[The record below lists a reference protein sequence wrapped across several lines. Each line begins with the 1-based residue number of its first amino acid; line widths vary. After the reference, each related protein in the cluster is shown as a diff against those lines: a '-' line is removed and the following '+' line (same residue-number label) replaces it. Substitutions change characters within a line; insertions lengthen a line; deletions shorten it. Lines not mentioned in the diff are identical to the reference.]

1 MLDFRLYT
9 FLTLSETLNY
19 TKAAD
24 ILCITQPAVSQHIK
38 YMEKE
43 YDCKLFFYDGKQL
56 NLTAQGKLLAEKV
69 RTMVA
74 DEKMIRSL
82 LKQNQKTPA
91 LRFGATLTI
100 GEFILPQRLNSF
112 LAEHKETS
120 LCMIVENT
128 ATLLQ
133 MLNSGDIGFAFVEG
147 YFPKQTYDWKLLSQE
162 RYVAVKGKHYTLQ
175 KEVRCLKDLVQE
187 KLMVREDGSGTREIL
202 ERGMQEINLSIAS
215 FQRVIEIGNVQAI
228 KTLVRNNQGISFLY
242 EAAAREEIEKGELEV
257 IDLYD
262 FHILHEFNYITLKDS
277 VFKEQYDAF
286 FASVCRP

>member
-56 NLTAQGKLLAEKV
+56 NLTAQGKL
-69 RTMVA
+69 
-74 DEKMIRSL
+74 
-82 LKQNQKTPA
+82 
-91 LRFGATLTI
+91 
-100 GEFILPQRLNSF
+100 
-112 LAEHKETS
+112 
-120 LCMIVENT
+120 
-128 ATLLQ
+128 Q

-187 KLMVREDGSGTREIL
+187 TLIVREDGSGTREIL
-202 ERGMQEINLSIAS
+202 ERGMQEINLSIAA

>member
-1 MLDFRLYT
+1 
-9 FLTLSETLNY
+9 
-19 TKAAD
+19 
-24 ILCITQPAVSQHIK
+24 
-38 YMEKE
+38 MEKE

-56 NLTAQGKLLAEKV
+56 NLTVQGKLLAEKV

-100 GEFILPQRLNSF
+100 GEFILPQRLNRF
-112 LAEHKETS
+112 LTAHSETG

-147 YFPKQTYDWKLLSQE
+147 YFPKQTYDWQLLSQE
-162 RYVAVKGKHYTLQ
+162 RYVAVKGKKYPLQ
-175 KEVRCLKDLVQE
+175 KEVHCLKDLVQE
-187 KLMVREDGSGTREIL
+187 TLIVREEGSGTREIL

-228 KTLVRNNQGISFLY
+228 KTLVKNNQGISFLY

-286 FASVCRP
+286 FASVQKP

>member
-100 GEFILPQRLNSF
+100 GEFILPQRL
-112 LAEHKETS
+112 
-120 LCMIVENT
+120 
-128 ATLLQ
+128 

-187 KLMVREDGSGTREIL
+187 TLIVREDGSGTREIL
-202 ERGMQEINLSIAS
+202 ERGMQEINLSIAA

-262 FHILHEFNYITLKDS
+262 FHILHEFNDITLKDS

>member
-56 NLTAQGKLLAEKV
+56 NLTAQGK
-69 RTMVA
+69 
-74 DEKMIRSL
+74 
-82 LKQNQKTPA
+82 
-91 LRFGATLTI
+91 
-100 GEFILPQRLNSF
+100 
-112 LAEHKETS
+112 HKETS

-187 KLMVREDGSGTREIL
+187 TLIVREDGSGTREIL

>member
-1 MLDFRLYT
+1 
-9 FLTLSETLNY
+9 
-19 TKAAD
+19 
-24 ILCITQPAVSQHIK
+24 
-38 YMEKE
+38 
-43 YDCKLFFYDGKQL
+43 
-56 NLTAQGKLLAEKV
+56 
-69 RTMVA
+69 
-74 DEKMIRSL
+74 MIRSL
-82 LKQNQKTPA
+82 LKQNQRTPA

-187 KLMVREDGSGTREIL
+187 TLIVREDGSGTREIL
-202 ERGMQEINLSIAS
+202 ERGMQEIIYPLPP
-215 FQRVIEIGNVQAI
+215 FRG
-228 KTLVRNNQGISFLY
+228 
-242 EAAAREEIEKGELEV
+242 
-257 IDLYD
+257 
-262 FHILHEFNYITLKDS
+262 
-277 VFKEQYDAF
+277 
-286 FASVCRP
+286 

>member
-100 GEFILPQRLNSF
+100 G
-112 LAEHKETS
+112 S
-120 LCMIVENT
+120 LSCHS
-128 ATLLQ
+128 A
-133 MLNSGDIGFAFVEG
+133 
-147 YFPKQTYDWKLLSQE
+147 
-162 RYVAVKGKHYTLQ
+162 
-175 KEVRCLKDLVQE
+175 
-187 KLMVREDGSGTREIL
+187 
-202 ERGMQEINLSIAS
+202 
-215 FQRVIEIGNVQAI
+215 
-228 KTLVRNNQGISFLY
+228 
-242 EAAAREEIEKGELEV
+242 
-257 IDLYD
+257 
-262 FHILHEFNYITLKDS
+262 
-277 VFKEQYDAF
+277 
-286 FASVCRP
+286 